1 MRVSG
6 NGVGVGER
14 DEGICDT
21 SIEFAGR
28 CEFCHALLLKC
39 MILRSICMF
48 AYSSQPSVQ
57 LRSLLKAK
65 MPHKENNISVPF
77 V

>member
-1 MRVSG
+1 MIPRLNSLVILVDV
-6 NGVGVGER
+6 N
-14 DEGICDT
+14 
-21 SIEFAGR
+21 FA
-28 CEFCHALLLKC
+28 
-39 MILRSICMF
+39 MLRSIRMF

-65 MPHKENNISVPF
+65 MPHKENNISVPS